1 MATGEKAPDA
11 FRTIGELSAE
21 LGVAQHILRYWETK
35 FPQLK
40 PLQRAGNRRYY
51 RPADV
56 ALAQRIHRLLNQEG
70 YTVRGVQQLLAAKDG
85 SESDISTAAT
95 PAQPLPIASVAPA
108 AVVASEP
115 AQPRGVEV
123 DRLIVLRD
131 RLAAALAE

>member
-35 FPQLK
+35 FPQLR

-56 ALAQRIHRLLNQEG
+56 ALARRIHRLLDEEG
-70 YTVRGVQQLLAAKDG
+70 YTVKGVQKLLRTRG
-85 SESDISTAAT
+85 SADEPELEAPS
-95 PAQPLPIASVAPA
+95 AQVAPQPSYGVA
-108 AVVASEP
+108 APSPPE
-115 AQPRGVEV
+115 RGSIDVE
-123 DRLIVLRD
+123 RLKILRNQ
-131 RLAAALAE
+131 LAAALQD

>member
-11 FRTIGELSAE
+11 FRTIGELSAD

-56 ALAQRIHRLLNQEG
+56 ALAKRIHRLLNEEG
-70 YTVRGVQQLLAAKDG
+70 YTVKGVQKLLRSKD
-85 SESDISTAAT
+85 
-95 PAQPLPIASVAPA
+95 APA
-108 AVVASEP
+108 ESPVPQPPPETVMRP
-115 AQPRGVEV
+115 AAAAEPRGIDI
-123 DRLIVLRD
+123 DRLKFVRD
-131 RLAAALAE
+131 HLAAALRD

>member
-11 FRTIGELSAE
+11 YRTIGELSPD

-56 ALAQRIHRLLNQEG
+56 TLAKRIHRLLNEEG
-70 YTVRGVQQLLAAKDG
+70 YTVKGVQKLLRSRETTEDVPIVVSHSAVTVLPAD
-85 SESDISTAAT
+85 SEVKQADLRQPAIDI
-95 PAQPLPIASVAPA
+95 
-108 AVVASEP
+108 
-115 AQPRGVEV
+115 
-123 DRLIVLRD
+123 DRLLVLRAQ
-131 RLAAALAE
+131 LAAALEG

>member
-56 ALAQRIHRLLNQEG
+56 ALARRIHRLLGEEG
-70 YTVRGVQQLLAAKDG
+70 YTVKGVQKLLRSPDGLAEDAA
-85 SESDISTAAT
+85 AA
-95 PAQPLPIASVAPA
+95 PAPA
-108 AVVASEP
+108 ASRPVP
-115 AQPRGVEV
+115 AAPHARNI
-123 DRLIVLRD
+123 DIARLKFIRD
-131 RLAAALAE
+131 HLAAALEG